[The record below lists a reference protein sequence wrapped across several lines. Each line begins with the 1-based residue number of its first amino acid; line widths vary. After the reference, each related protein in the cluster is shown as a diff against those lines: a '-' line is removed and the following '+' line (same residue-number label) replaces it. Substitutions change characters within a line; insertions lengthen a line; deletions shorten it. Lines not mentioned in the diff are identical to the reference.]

1 MLPESITSAL
11 PSSPRRTPAR
21 RWPGRTLACWATLFL
36 AGWASSFAAAGV
48 SKEYQVKAAFVF
60 NFTKFVEWPPQRF
73 SSAEAPLVVAVLGRD
88 PFGDELELLVRDH
101 RVGGRRIVIQ
111 RLSSAEAAKAIGAS
125 FHVLFVAAG
134 EEALFAS
141 LEEFLPR
148 TGALT
153 IGESDR
159 FAALGGMMN
168 FVIVD
173 NRVRFE
179 INRAAVGAAGL
190 KLRAQLQKLAVPGRP
205 PEGAAPQ

>member
-1 MLPESITSAL
+1 MLFFVGL
-11 PSSPRRTPAR
+11 V
-21 RWPGRTLACWATLFL
+21 
-36 AGWASSFAAAGV
+36 SSFAAATV

-60 NFTKFVEWPPQRF
+60 NFTKFVEWPPNRF
-73 SSAEAPLVVAVLGRD
+73 SSEDAPIVIAVLGRN
-88 PFGDELELLVRDH
+88 PFGEELETLVRDH
-101 RVGGRRIVIQ
+101 LVDGRRIVVQ
-111 RLSSAEAAKAIGAS
+111 QLSSVEAAKTTGTT

-134 EEALFAS
+134 EETLFAS
-141 LEEFLPR
+141 LEEFLPH

-168 FVIVD
+168 FVLVE

-205 PEGAAPQ
+205 PEGATPP